1 MFVLERGRYIFLGEA
16 IAAPI
21 GSDAPLT
28 DDFPTTLSFY
38 NQETWELEKMQ
49 DSLIGSPNIFRASN
63 YCLL

>member
-1 MFVLERGRYIFLGEA
+1 MFVLEVGRCVFLGEA
-16 IAAPI
+16 IAAPT

-28 DDFPTTLSFY
+28 DDFLTFLSFY

-49 DSLIGSPNIFRASN
+49 DSLIGLPNIFRKNN

>member
-1 MFVLERGRYIFLGEA
+1 MFVLERGRYVFLGEA

-28 DDFPTTLSFY
+28 DDFLTILSFY

-49 DSLIGSPNIFRASN
+49 DSLIGSPNTFRESN
-63 YCLL
+63 HCLL

>member
-1 MFVLERGRYIFLGEA
+1 MFVLERGRYAFLGEA

-28 DDFPTTLSFY
+28 DDFLTILSFY

-49 DSLIGSPNIFRASN
+49 DSVIGSPNIFRESN
-63 YCLL
+63 HCLL